1 MKLRV
6 IAVGLF
12 VLGLLQGSAS
22 AQNWSDWITS
32 NNHDVQ
38 YRWSGSGSG
47 ASGDCQLQLRDQ
59 LAKGTTVVSVV
70 IDYQAEQAES
80 TREVIT
86 IWNSQK
92 ADDQFP
98 TAVHRCLSIT
108 GLHVTYVARQ

>member
-6 IAVGLF
+6 TAAALF
-12 VLGLLQGSAS
+12 VLGLLQGSAT
-22 AQNWSDWITS
+22 AQTWSDWITS

-47 ASGDCQLQLRDQ
+47 ASGDCNLQLRDQ
-59 LAKGTTVVSVV
+59 QGKSTTVLSVV
-70 IDYQAEQAES
+70 IDYQAGEAES

-86 IWNSQK
+86 IWNPQK

-98 TAVHRCLSIT
+98 TAVHHCSS
-108 GLHVTYVARQ
+108 